1 MRNPAVPKLN
11 TTPLGFGMLLS
22 FSSTPGNNS
31 RTVVGLAVVAAAA
44 VAAAAAGSGGALA
57 AAAAAEAEEA
67 IFVSGL
73 FYS

>member
-11 TTPLGFGMLLS
+11 TTPFGFGMLLS

-31 RTVVGLAVVAAAA
+31 RTVVGLAVVAAA
-44 VAAAAAGSGGALA
+44 VAAAAAGSGGAL